1 MKATNATAE
10 DLLARK
16 KRAIDEAVEFVCPG
30 KVQTFKGMGIDLVVG
45 RREGPY
51 IYNVDGRQL
60 IDCHINGGT
69 YNLGHR
75 NPELIAVLQRA
86 LETLD
91 IGNHHFPSEAR
102 NQLAKTLSRLT
113 PGDLHYTVYSS
124 GGGEAIDLAI
134 KSARYATGRRR
145 IVAADKGYHG
155 RTGLSG
161 AAGDDAAARYFH
173 SEPPEGDFVKVP
185 FNDLEAVEKEFR
197 SGEIAAVLMETI
209 PATLGF
215 PMPAPGYLTGIKALC
230 EQHGALYI
238 ADEVQTGLGRTGS
251 LWAIEG
257 YGVEPDI
264 LVTAKGLSGGLYP
277 IAATVIAK
285 RHGGWLKD
293 NGFAHVSTFGG
304 SEVGCVV
311 AHRVL
316 EICSDPAVLEN
327 VRVMSDYLGAALE
340 AFRETYPSKFLE
352 IRRNGLVMGLKFA
365 GPIGAALMSKAL
377 YDSGIWAMFSGFD
390 LSVLQF
396 KPILLIDRALADQI
410 LERFE
415 TALKKLPG

>member
-1 MKATNATAE
+1 MTSKTATAE
-10 DLLARK
+10 ELEARK
-16 KRAIDEAVEFVCPG
+16 QQALDDAIEFVCPG
-30 KVQTFKGMGIDLVVG
+30 KVQTFKGMGIDLVIG
-45 RREGPY
+45 KREGAY
-51 IYNVDGRQL
+51 LYNVDGREL

-75 NPELIAVLQRA
+75 NPELLAVLRDA

-102 NQLAKTLSRLT
+102 NTLAKTLSRLT

-161 AAGDDAAARYFH
+161 AAGDDAAARFFL

-185 FNDLEAVEKEFR
+185 FNDLGTIEKELKT
-197 SGEIAAVLMETI
+197 GEVAAVLMETI

-215 PMPAPGYLTGIKALC
+215 PMPVMGYLPGIKQLC
-230 EQHGALYI
+230 EEYGALYI

-257 YGVEPDI
+257 YGVNPDI

-304 SEVGCVV
+304 SELGCVV
-311 AHRVL
+311 ANRVL
-316 EICSDPAVLEN
+316 EICSDPAVLQN
-327 VRVMSDYLGAALE
+327 VSAMSEYLGAGLE
-340 AFRETYPSKFLE
+340 AFREAYPSKFLE

-365 GPIGAALMSKAL
+365 GPVGAALMSKAL

-396 KPILLIDRALADQI
+396 KPILLIDRALADRI
-410 LERFE
+410 LDRFE
-415 TALKKLPG
+415 TALKKMPG

>member
-1 MKATNATAE
+1 MAIGAEE
-10 DLLARK
+10 DLERRK
-16 KRAIDEAVEFVCPG
+16 QQALDEAADYVCPG
-30 KVQTFKGMGIDLVVG
+30 KVQTFRGMGIDLVIG

-51 IYNVDGRQL
+51 IWNVDGRRL

-69 YNLGHR
+69 FNLGHR
-75 NPELIAVLQRA
+75 NPDLVAVLREA
-86 LETLD
+86 LDTLD

-102 NQLAKTLSRLT
+102 NRLAKTLDRLT
-113 PGDLHYTVYSS
+113 PGGPHYVVYSS
-124 GGGEAIDLAI
+124 GGGEAVDLAI

-145 IVAADKGYHG
+145 IVAIDKGYHG

-173 SEPPEGDFVKVP
+173 SEPPAGDFTKVP
-185 FNDLEAVEKEFR
+185 FNDLEAMEKELKA
-197 SGEIAAVLMETI
+197 GDVAGVLLETI

-215 PMPAPGYLTGIKALC
+215 PMPAPGYLDGIKRLC

-251 LWAIEG
+251 LWAVQG

-277 IAATVIAK
+277 IAATLIAK

-304 SEVGCVV
+304 AEPGCRV
-311 AHRVL
+311 ALRVL
-316 EICSDPAVLEN
+316 EICSDPGVLAG
-327 VRVMSDYLGAALE
+327 VRAMSDYLGGELE
-340 AFRETYPSKFLE
+340 KLRGRNPAKFLE

-365 GPIGAALMSKAL
+365 GPIGAAMMSKAL
-377 YDSGIWAMFSGFD
+377 YDCGVWAMFSGFD

-396 KPILLIDRALADQI
+396 KPILQIDRPLADDI
-410 LERFE
+410 LDRIES
-415 TALKKLPG
+415 ALKKLPG